1 MAEVLAVNGL
11 FYSPNDQLVRCCSCF
26 AGQSVSR
33 TIIKYVRCQ
42 VFVDSLVEE
51 IISNIPEVNNERVSL
66 AIRQQREHMI
76 DDSLFAHDT
85 LACSF
90 QNTVGKLVNR
100 RTG

>member
-33 TIIKYVRCQ
+33 TIIKYSQ

-90 QNTVGKLVNR
+90 QNTVDKLVNR